1 MEMGR
6 RRRLAASRGEVEP
19 QTSSSRTHTQD
30 GSRTSPW
37 LEEGAGPRRDR
48 LGKPHDPE
56 PDGVGAARTQP
67 GEGKPFHH
75 RRCQR
80 VCGGVESLWGLC
92 PQCSSRRCP
101 QIPPPSHPHHSIPRM
116 WGWGPWASR
125 AMLTAQGHTREAP
138 PHRSHSLRR
147 SAQRLWLRMSCRNNL
162 RRSEQKRKHI
172 SKAYTHT
179 ESQAQNWGRVR
190 HQWPFPWWW
199 GLHTAGGHQ
208 LPATSSSQE
217 API

>member
-19 QTSSSRTHTQD
+19 QTSSSRTNTQD

-80 VCGGVESLWGLC
+80 VCGGAESLWGLC

-101 QIPPPSHPHHSIPRM
+101 QTPHPQVTHITASPGCGGGDHGPVVRCSQLRVTHVRGPPPID
-116 WGWGPWASR
+116 
-125 AMLTAQGHTREAP
+125 LT
-138 PHRSHSLRR
+138 L
-147 SAQRLWLRMSCRNNL
+147 
-162 RRSEQKRKHI
+162 
-172 SKAYTHT
+172 
-179 ESQAQNWGRVR
+179 
-190 HQWPFPWWW
+190 
-199 GLHTAGGHQ
+199 
-208 LPATSSSQE
+208 
-217 API
+217 